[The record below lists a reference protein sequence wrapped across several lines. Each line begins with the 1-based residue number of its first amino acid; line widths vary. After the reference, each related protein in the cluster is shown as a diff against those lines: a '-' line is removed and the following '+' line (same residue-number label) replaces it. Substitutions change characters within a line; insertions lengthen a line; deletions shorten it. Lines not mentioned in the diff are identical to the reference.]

1 MRDEFWDFKPQSA
14 FLREA
19 ETYQSEHMKRD
30 RLCALCIRRLG
41 RQVFLSVGFHSART
55 RMVQNN
61 CDDDQQ
67 FLEHARI
74 VSAEPY

>member
-1 MRDEFWDFKPQSA
+1 MRDEFWDFKPQIA

-19 ETYQSEHMKRD
+19 ETYQSEDVKRD
-30 RLCALCIRRLG
+30 LLCALCNRRLG
-41 RQVFLSVGFHSART
+41 RQVFLSTGFHSARI

-67 FLEHARI
+67 SPEHARI